1 MSTEPWP
8 FPRPPVIKE
17 MIVSGAPAEPPVAF
31 LQILVEISQHSKPQD
46 LGLYPAPDSPAERLI
61 YEAIIVYTVRL
72 NPMDLYPAD
81 IAVLESVEGW
91 NGGQPRR
98 HTSEGMVQTLQVIP
112 AAMMPATAGD
122 TDEAWEALADFPN
135 CGSWEEVCA
144 RKEARD
150 YKTASARYDD
160 AELVEE
166 FKSRAINAAQDWA
179 DAAED
184 PQAEYEHICELLGI
198 PER

>member
-1 MSTEPWP
+1 MPT
-8 FPRPPVIKE
+8 PR
-17 MIVSGAPAEPPVAF
+17 PVAF
-31 LQILVEISQHSKPQD
+31 LQILVCVSDGNEPRD
-46 LGLYPAPDSPAERLI
+46 LGLYPEPNSAADLALKVAISNHNTITNPA
-61 YEAIIVYTVRL
+61 
-72 NPMDLYPAD
+72 DLYPED
-81 IAVLESVEGW
+81 LELLSKVEGW
-91 NGGQPRR
+91 NGGKPVR

-112 AAMMPATAGD
+112 AAMPDAAGH
-122 TDEAWEALADFPN
+122 TDDAWEALADFPN

-179 DAAED
+179 DAADD
-184 PQAEYEHICELLGI
+184 PQAEYERICELLGI
-198 PER
+198 HER